1 MSASPEGIS
10 ESPAESAESLAPAG
24 GNAGPLLEG
33 VGLECARDERLL
45 FSGLSFGLGPGQ
57 ILQIEG
63 ANGSGKTSLLRILCG
78 LTLATDGEV
87 RWMGQD
93 IHSVRADYYADLAYI
108 GHAHGVK
115 DDLTPLEN
123 LRIACALGSAR
134 ADALTDAVLEQAL
147 ETVGLFGFEDQLA
160 QTLSAGQRRRV
171 ALARLVLTSARL
183 WILDE
188 PLTALDRAGHEKIEA
203 MLTEHAQR
211 GGMVIFTSHHAL
223 NLHSDFVTTLHIGT

>member
-1 MSASPEGIS
+1 MDA
-10 ESPAESAESLAPAG
+10 A
-24 GNAGPLLEG
+24 PLLEG
-33 VGLECARDERLL
+33 VDLECARDERLL
-45 FSGLSFGLGPGQ
+45 FSGLSFVLRPGQ

-78 LTLATDGEV
+78 LTLATEGEV

-93 IHSVRADYYADLAYI
+93 IHEVRADYYADLAYI

-115 DDLTPLEN
+115 DDLTPVEN
-123 LRIACALGSAR
+123 LRIATALGNAKP
-134 ADALTDAVLEQAL
+134 DALSDEAL
-147 ETVGLFGFEDQLA
+147 EEALLAVGLFGFEDQLA

-171 ALARLVLTSARL
+171 ALARLLLTRARL

-188 PLTALDRAGHEKIEA
+188 PLTALDRAGHEKIET
-203 MLTEHAQR
+203 MLTEHAQG

-223 NLHSDFVTTLHIGT
+223 NLHSDVVTTLHIGT